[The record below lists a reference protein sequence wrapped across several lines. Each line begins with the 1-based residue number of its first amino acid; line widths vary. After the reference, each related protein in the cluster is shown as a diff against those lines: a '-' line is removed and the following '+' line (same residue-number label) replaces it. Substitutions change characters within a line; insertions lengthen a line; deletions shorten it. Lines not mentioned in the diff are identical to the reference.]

1 MPRKTHQAHLH
12 EEATS
17 LVQRVEATRNSAT
30 VGLGTNTAGLTVRDN
45 MLRTVQCQ
53 LTVPMIDYLM
63 EQLPI
68 ARAHLIAH
76 AELDDQL
83 VQL

>member
-1 MPRKTHQAHLH
+1 M
-12 EEATS
+12 
-17 LVQRVEATRNSAT
+17 
-30 VGLGTNTAGLTVRDN
+30 RDN